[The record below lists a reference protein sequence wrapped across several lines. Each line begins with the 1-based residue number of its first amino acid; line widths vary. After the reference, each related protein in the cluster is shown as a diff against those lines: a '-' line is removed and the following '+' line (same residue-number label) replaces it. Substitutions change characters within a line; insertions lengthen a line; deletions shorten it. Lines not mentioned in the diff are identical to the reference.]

1 MAKPNLSTIPDFY
14 KNYVRNVEEEDLIPA
29 LINNGNLTIDLIKS
43 IPEASGNY
51 RYAEGKW
58 SIKEV
63 LSHMID
69 AERIFT
75 YRALRFARNDKTE
88 LHGFEENDY
97 APESN
102 AENRKLYK
110 ILDEYNNVRAS
121 TVDLFSSFSEEMLN
135 RTGVANGN
143 EMSVRAIGFV
153 IAGHDAHHRR
163 VLNERYF
170 SS

>member
-1 MAKPNLSTIPDFY
+1 MAKPELPAIPEFY
-14 KNYVRNVEEEDLIPA
+14 RNYVRNVDEDDLIPA

-43 IPEASGNY
+43 IPEASGDY

-58 SIKEV
+58 TIKEV
-63 LSHMID
+63 LAHMID
-69 AERIFT
+69 AERIFA

-97 APESN
+97 TPESN
-102 AENRKLYK
+102 ASNRKLYK
-110 ILDEYNNVRAS
+110 ILEEYNNLRAS
-121 TVDLFSSFSEEMLN
+121 TVDLFSSFSEEMLD
-135 RTGVANGN
+135 RTGMANGN

-153 IAGHDAHHRR
+153 IAGHDAHHRK
-163 VLNERYF
+163 VLSERYF

>member
-1 MAKPNLSTIPDFY
+1 MAKPDLSSIPDFY
-14 KNYVRNVEEEDLIPA
+14 KNYVRNVQEEDLIPA

-51 RYAEGKW
+51 RYAAGKW

-63 LSHMID
+63 LAHMID
-69 AERIFT
+69 AERIFA
-75 YRALRFARNDKTE
+75 YRALRFARNDKTA

-121 TVDLFSSFSEEMLN
+121 TVDLFSSLSEEMLN
-135 RTGVANGN
+135 RTGTANGN
-143 EMSVRAIGFV
+143 EMSVYAIGFV
-153 IAGHDAHHRR
+153 IAGHDAHHRK
-163 VLNERYF
+163 VLNERYL